1 MRRAAVKTP
10 AIPEISNMRL
20 VKQLHAQAQ
29 SEGDPISVEGVLD
42 QVIEWEK
49 QYQDKD
55 LKSLKPVV
63 LERLSDGSFGSLEPS
78 CSPMSAQITA
88 ERIEDGGAEDNR

>member
-1 MRRAAVKTP
+1 VALDEQRQINFLVT
-10 AIPEISNMRL
+10 L
-20 VKQLHAQAQ
+20 VKAQ

-49 QYQDKD
+49 QYQDKN

-63 LERLSDGSFGSLEPS
+63 LQRLSDGGVWHRESRKRRLE
-78 CSPMSAQITA
+78 T
-88 ERIEDGGAEDNR
+88 EG